1 MGAAKVVKRLLW
13 SLSMVFAVL
22 THAETL
28 MVHNVTVLPMNA
40 QEQLNGQDVLIREG
54 RIAALADHGLLHV
67 PADTRVIDGKGR
79 TLLPGLSDMHAHIA
93 GYAEGE
99 QDESGDAPVTSV
111 AENQLLMYLA
121 TGVTLLRDTA
131 GSEAHFAIGER
142 LERGDWLGPQL
153 RFTSPV
159 LEGER
164 AVWDFS
170 TKVTEPSEAAELIA
184 GYAKRGYW
192 GIKTYHTLDAEVFE
206 AILDAARENGL
217 PVIGHVPFEVGIE
230 AALRSGML
238 TIEHLRG
245 YDFDGMDAEALFTD
259 GGRSRERFLS
269 LVRMSDARM
278 DELVALTVA
287 EGVWN
292 CPTLAINRFLAEPEA
307 RAALLEEQ
315 RYRLVHPELRASVEN
330 ASALDEIF
338 SPDAKAALREAL
350 PRSLEL
356 VRRLHA
362 AGGRLLIGTDA
373 VVPAWVP
380 GFTPIDEMKMIAQS
394 GVPHA
399 EVLRMATVDAA
410 RLLGLD
416 AERGTVEV
424 GKEASLILVSGNPLE
439 DLDALWQLEGV
450 IHAGRWHS
458 LEDLQAALEAQAAR
472 FPMLDATPAS
482 AD

>member
-1 MGAAKVVKRLLW
+1 MGARVVKPLLW
-13 SLSMVFAVL
+13 TLSLVFAAL

-28 MVHNVTVLPMNA
+28 LVQNVTVLPMNA
-40 QEQLNGQDVLIREG
+40 QDQLDAQDVLIREG
-54 RIAALADHGLLHV
+54 RIAALADHGLLNV
-67 PADTRVIDGKGR
+67 PADTTVIDGRGR

-99 QDESGDAPVTSV
+99 RDEPGEATITSV

-131 GSEAHFAIGER
+131 GSEAHFTIRER

-164 AVWDFS
+164 AVWEFS
-170 TKVTEPSEAAELIA
+170 TKVTEPGEAAELIA
-184 GYAKRGYW
+184 GYAERGYW

-206 AILDAARENGL
+206 AILDAARANGL
-217 PVIGHVPFEVGIE
+217 PVIGHVPFEVGIDE
-230 AALRSGML
+230 ALSSGML

-245 YDFDGMDAEALFTD
+245 YDFDGMDAEALFAD
-259 GGRSRERFLS
+259 GGRSRERFVS

-292 CPTLAINRFLAEPEA
+292 CPTLAINRFLAEPES
-307 RAALLEEQ
+307 RAALVEEP
-315 RYRLVHPELRASVEN
+315 RYRLVHPELRSSVEN

-380 GFTPIDEMKMIAQS
+380 GFTPIDEMKMIEQS
-394 GVPHA
+394 GVPRA
-399 EVLRMATVDAA
+399 DVLRMATVDAA

-416 AERGTVEV
+416 AERGTIAV
-424 GKEASLILVSGNPLE
+424 GKGASLILVSGNPLE

-458 LEDLQAALEAQAAR
+458 HEDLQAALEAQAAR
-472 FPMLDATPAS
+472 FPALDATPAR